1 MNTLKEIKKNAGLL
15 DLNESTSSDK
25 LFKLIYNS
33 TKEEVV
39 GRVKK
44 LSDKDLLNLR
54 ERKPR
59 TDNSAQ
65 GVQMRA
71 IEDEI
76 KRRKL

>member
-1 MNTLKEIKKNAGLL
+1 MNTLKEIKKNAGLSE
-15 DLNESTSSDK
+15 LNEGTASDK